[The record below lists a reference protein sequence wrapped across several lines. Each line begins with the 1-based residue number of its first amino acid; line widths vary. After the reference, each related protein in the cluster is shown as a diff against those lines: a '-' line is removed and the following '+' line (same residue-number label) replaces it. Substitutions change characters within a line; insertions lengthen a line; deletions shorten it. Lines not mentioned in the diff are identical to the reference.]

1 MAHSFWGKKLGMTQI
16 FSGTK
21 VVPVTVIDVSN
32 WFILGFRTKE
42 RDGHDSAVIGLVRK
56 RYRDKPFSK
65 EWLKKLKDHFQV
77 VKEIKLNDK
86 TKELKVGQRV
96 DFYEEFE
103 QGAAIDVV
111 GVTKGCGFA
120 GVVRRHN
127 FSGGPKTHGSTMGR
141 RTGSIGF
148 MCKCGKV
155 IKGKKMPGHMGVK
168 QRTIQNLELV
178 KVEKDHQVVLV
189 KGSIPGKSG
198 SVVLVQSGV
207 KA

>member
-32 WFILGFRTKE
+32 WFVLGFKTKE
-42 RDGHDSAVIGLVRK
+42 RDGYDSSVIGRVRK
-56 RYRDKPFSK
+56 RFEGKPFET
-65 EWLKKLKDHFQV
+65 EWLKKLKPHFGF
-77 VKEIKLNDK
+77 VKEIKLN
-86 TKELKVGQRV
+86 EQNQNLKVGQPV
-96 DFYEEFE
+96 NFYQEFE
-103 QGAAIDVV
+103 QGATIDVV

-120 GVVRRHN
+120 GVVKRHG
-127 FSGGPKTHGSTMGR
+127 FSGGPKSHGSTMGR

-168 QRTIQNLELV
+168 RRTIQNLELV
-178 KVEKDHQVVLV
+178 RIEKDEQVILV